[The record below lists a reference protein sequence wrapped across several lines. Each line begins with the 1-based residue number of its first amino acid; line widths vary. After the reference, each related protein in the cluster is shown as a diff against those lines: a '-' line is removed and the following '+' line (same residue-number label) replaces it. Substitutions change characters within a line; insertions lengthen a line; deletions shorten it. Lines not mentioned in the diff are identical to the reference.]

1 MSENK
6 YEALFE
12 DEDNI
17 FGGSPQSKFWDIVNT
32 ASNDVVRDQL
42 DQFFERFTVMETLLT
57 KEHGEDGLN
66 KVIKNYSFENG
77 QEVEF
82 NTKSTYIELTGEIV
96 CRLDS

>member
-1 MSENK
+1 MDNK

-32 ASNDVVRDQL
+32 ASDDVVKDQI
-42 DQFFERFTVMETLLT
+42 DIFFEKYTIMEMLLT
-57 KEHGEDGLN
+57 KEHGEDGL
-66 KVIKNYSFENG
+66 KKLISDYTFKNS

-82 NTKSTYIELTGEIV
+82 NKKSNYLEVTGEVIN
-96 CRLDS
+96 RLDS